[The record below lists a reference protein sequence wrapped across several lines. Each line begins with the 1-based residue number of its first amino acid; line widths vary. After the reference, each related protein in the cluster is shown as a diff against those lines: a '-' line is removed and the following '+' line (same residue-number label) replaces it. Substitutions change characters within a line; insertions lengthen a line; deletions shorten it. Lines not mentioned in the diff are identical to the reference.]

1 MYSAEDMEKME
12 EMKKLEKL
20 KKQLLMKA
28 LTKEAYERLARVRS
42 VNPAIAN
49 QAELY
54 IIQIQQGGKLL
65 RPVTDEKLKEV
76 LSLLSGEKQNFRIKR
91 K

>member
-1 MYSAEDMEKME
+1 MYSAENLNKME

-20 KKQLLMKA
+20 KRELLMKA
-28 LTKEAYERLARVRS
+28 LTNEAYERLARVRS
-42 VNPAIAN
+42 VNPSLAG

-54 IIQIQQGGKLL
+54 IVQIQQSGKLL
-65 RPVTDEKLKEV
+65 RPITDEKLKEI
-76 LSLLSGEKQNFRIKR
+76 LGLLSGEKQDFRIKR

>member
-1 MYSAEDMEKME
+1 MYSAEDLKRME
-12 EMKKLEKL
+12 EMKKLEAL
-20 KKQLLMKA
+20 KKQLLMQA

-42 VNPAIAN
+42 VNPTMAN

-54 IIQIQQGGKLL
+54 IIQIQQNGKLI
-65 RPVTDEKLKEV
+65 RPITDEKLKEV
-76 LSLLSGEKQNFRIKR
+76 LGLLSGEKKDFRIKR